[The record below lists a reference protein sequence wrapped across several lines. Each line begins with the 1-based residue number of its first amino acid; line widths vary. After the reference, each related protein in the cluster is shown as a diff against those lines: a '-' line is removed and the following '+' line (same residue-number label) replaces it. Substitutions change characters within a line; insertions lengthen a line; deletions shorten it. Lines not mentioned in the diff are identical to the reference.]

1 MGYFFNRVS
10 RSANNNGRGRPRVV
24 RVTISPL
31 KDVKHSLVA
40 RGDIAGDV
48 AFQNDVNALLAAV
61 SRLPPAGA
69 GAEDQRP
76 VLVRDPASDPTAVR
90 RARP

>member
-1 MGYFFNRVS
+1 M
-10 RSANNNGRGRPRVV
+10 V

-31 KDVKHSLVA
+31 KDVKHSLIA

-61 SRLPPAGA
+61 SRLPPGTP
-69 GAEDQRP
+69 GGEDQRP
-76 VLVRDPASDPTAVR
+76 VLVREPAPDLPTVR

>member
-1 MGYFFNRVS
+1 
-10 RSANNNGRGRPRVV
+10 VV

-31 KDVKHSLVA
+31 RDVKHSLIA

-61 SRLPPAGA
+61 SRLPPSSPG
-69 GAEDQRP
+69 GRTDDQRP
-76 VLVRDPASDPTAVR
+76 VLVREPAPDLPAVR